1 MHIRANRG
9 SDVRSEESIQKYS
22 ARMASGGS
30 FFADFDDRGNARS
43 SLPIGRFPGRVWMI
57 MLWLAFS
64 TVKILSPLAA
74 GIIDDKGEYGRW
86 AIVIFSVASFIALWI
101 MGARTPQWFLKIQVV
116 VGVLGL
122 CVMSYSAPSVLVTAT
137 LAWGF
142 MALACYTA
150 CWFSWRFTIIEV
162 ALTSV
167 SYCVTLILM
176 DQFAELLPLWIMVSL
191 STLAFGVVLSLIIR
205 RMQTL
210 IMVDPL
216 TGLINRKGL
225 EVVLEA
231 QASAGQLATPRSLV
245 VIDLDAFKTI
255 NDQRGHQ
262 AGDDVLRDFGDGLRG
277 MMRPDDIAVRSGGDE
292 FLLILPRT
300 DIPGAEG
307 LMRRLKFRIPI
318 AHSFGVAEWNVGSA
332 FDSAVAEADRLMY
345 AQKSM
350 RRDQLM

>member
-1 MHIRANRG
+1 
-9 SDVRSEESIQKYS
+9 
-22 ARMASGGS
+22 MAKGGS
-30 FFADFDDRGNARS
+30 FLADFDDLGNASS

-64 TVKILSPLAA
+64 SIKILSPVAT
-74 GIIDDKGEYGRW
+74 GIVDANAQKAR
-86 AIVIFSVASFIALWI
+86 VVVVVFSLGSFIALWI
-101 MGARTPQWFLKIQVV
+101 MAARTPQWFLKIQVA

-122 CVMSYSAPSVLVTAT
+122 CVMSYTASSVLVTAT

-150 CWFSWRFTIIEV
+150 CWFSWRFTV
-162 ALTSV
+162 AVVLFISV
-167 SYCVTLILM
+167 SYLVTLLLM
-176 DQFAELLPLWIMVSL
+176 DQFGELLPLWIVVTL
-191 STLAFGVVLSLIIR
+191 SSLAFGVVLSLIMQ
-205 RMQTL
+205 RMQKL

-231 QASAGQLATPRSLV
+231 QASAGQVDTPRSLV

-262 AGDDVLRDFGDGLRG
+262 AGDEVLRDFSDGLRS

-318 AHSFGVAEWNVGSA
+318 AHSFGVAEWNIGSA
-332 FDSAVAEADRLMY
+332 FDAAVAEADRLMY
-345 AQKSM
+345 TQKS
-350 RRDQLM
+350 RRREQLT

>member
-1 MHIRANRG
+1 
-9 SDVRSEESIQKYS
+9 
-22 ARMASGGS
+22 MAKGGS
-30 FFADFDDRGNARS
+30 FLADFDDRGNARS
-43 SLPIGRFPGRVWMI
+43 SLPLGRFPGRVWMI

-64 TVKILSPLAA
+64 TVKILSPLAT
-74 GIIDDKGEYGRW
+74 GIVDTQAEYSRW
-86 AIVIFSVASFIALWI
+86 VIVVFSVASFIALWV
-101 MGARTPQWFLKIQVV
+101 MAARTPQWFLKIQVV
-116 VGVLGL
+116 VGILGL
-122 CVMSYSAPSVLVTAT
+122 CVMSYTAPSVLVAAT

-150 CWFSWRFTIIEV
+150 CWFSWRFTIAEV
-162 ALTSV
+162 AFTSI
-167 SYCVTLILM
+167 SYLVTLILM
-176 DQFAELLPLWIMVSL
+176 EQLGELLPLWIVVSL
-191 STLAFGVVLSLIIR
+191 STLAFGVVLSLIMR
-205 RMQTL
+205 RMQML

-231 QASAGQLATPRSLV
+231 QASAGQVTTPRSLV

-262 AGDDVLRDFGDGLRG
+262 AGDAILRDFSDGLRN

-300 DIPGAEG
+300 DIAGAEG

-318 AHSFGVAEWNVGSA
+318 AHSFGVAEWNIGSA

-345 AQKSM
+345 TQKS
-350 RRDQLM
+350 RRREQLM

>member
-1 MHIRANRG
+1 
-9 SDVRSEESIQKYS
+9 
-22 ARMASGGS
+22 MAKGGS
-30 FFADFDDRGNARS
+30 FIADFDDRGNARS

-64 TVKILSPLAA
+64 SVKVLSSLAT
-74 GIIDDKGEYGRW
+74 GIVDGGAEYGRW
-86 AIVIFSVASFIALWI
+86 AIVVFSVVSFIVLWI
-101 MGARTPQWFLKIQVV
+101 MAGRTPQWFLKIQVV
-116 VGVLGL
+116 VGILGL
-122 CVMSYSAPSVLVTAT
+122 CVMSYTAPSILVTAV

-150 CWFSWRFTIIEV
+150 CWFSWRFTIFEV
-162 ALTSV
+162 VFTSI
-167 SYCVTLILM
+167 SYLVTLILM
-176 DQFAELLPLWIMVSL
+176 DQLRDLLPLWIVVTL

-205 RMQTL
+205 RMQML

-231 QASAGQLATPRSLV
+231 QASTGQVTSPRSLV

-262 AGDDVLRDFGDGLRG
+262 AGDAVLRDFSDGLRS

-332 FDSAVAEADRLMY
+332 FDTAVAEADRLMY
-345 AQKSM
+345 TQKS
-350 RRDQLM
+350 RRREQLM